1 MARRRMF
8 NIELVSQDDFLEM
21 PCSAQA
27 LYFHLGMRAD
37 DDGIVSSPL
46 QIKKIVSCSDDDFK
60 ILVAKGYLIPYEN
73 KFIVITHWHIH
84 NKIRKD
90 RYIKSIHEDVRK
102 SLYLNNEVYSLEN
115 KQGSIPLV
123 EADSLEISSETECDD

>member
-8 NIELVSQDDFLEM
+8 NIEFVSQDDFLEM

-60 ILVAKGYLIPYEN
+60 ILFAKGYLIPYEN
-73 KFIVITHWHIH
+73 KFIVIKHWHIH

-102 SLYLNNEVYSLEN
+102 SLYLNNEIYSLDK

-123 EADSLEISSETECDD
+123 EADSLGISSATDCTD